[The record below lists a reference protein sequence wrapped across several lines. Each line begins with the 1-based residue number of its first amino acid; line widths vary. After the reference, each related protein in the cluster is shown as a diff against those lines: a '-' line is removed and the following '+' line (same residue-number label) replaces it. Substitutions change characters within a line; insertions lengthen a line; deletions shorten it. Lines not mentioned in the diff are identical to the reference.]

1 MKFSVIIPMF
11 NESSI
16 LLHTIKTLTDWLE
29 GYCAETGYC
38 WELIFSDDG
47 SSDNCGQMVLSYAS
61 DNMFS
66 CGTLHLVSSPINR
79 GKGHAVGL
87 GVANATGDILLY
99 TDCDLAYGTD
109 VIAQLIDVFKESS
122 CDVCIGSRNLT
133 EDGYAGYT
141 PIRKLASKTYIKVLC
156 LVAGF
161 RLSDS
166 QCGFKGFRRELAQ
179 TIFAKNRTYGWAFD
193 VEILLRFLHEN
204 AVIREMPVVIVNHR
218 ESKIHLLRDSF
229 RMLRD
234 ILQIRKRLH
243 QEFKMPQN

>member
-166 QCGFKGFRRELAQ
+166 QCGFKAFKGEIARKVFSIA
-179 TIFAKNRTYGWAFD
+179 TINGWAFD
-193 VEILLRFLHEN
+193 LEILLTAQKLGYKIKEF
-204 AVIREMPVVIVNHR
+204 PVKIINHR
-218 ESKIHLLRDSF
+218 ESKIHLAGDSL

-234 ILQIRKRLH
+234 LIKIKKH
-243 QEFKMPQN
+243 VKKNVK